1 MKFNMKFKN
10 KAVTLIM
17 CGALF
22 LGNLTFAF
30 ADGGDVVT
38 IGANLNAQQ
47 RQTVLDYF
55 GIKENE
61 VMIVEVNNQEERK
74 YLTGVATEAQLG
86 RQTYSCSYVQP
97 TNPGSGLHV
106 KVSNLTFLNSSM
118 LSSVLVSLGVYDA
131 NVVAMSPIGP
141 ISGTGALTGVMKAFE
156 SASGEKLDEEKKE
169 IASEELIITG
179 DVGKDIGQDKATGV
193 INDIKTEVIKNG
205 TSDTVQIAETINNIT
220 NNYNVTLTD
229 EQITKITS
237 LMEQISKQDYNYN
250 EMKSSLKYVS
260 NLVDDNL
267 KALGEKVD
275 RGFFT
280 NIFDNIKGFFSGLF
294 EKKEDLGIIES
305 TNDSLL
311 GNNAII
317 DATDKNAINLPSSD
331 EVEGFF
337 AKIWNWI
344 TGLFNNSK
352 DVDFNENTDN
362 NTTNSDNSIIEN
374 SNPQVEDNNTT
385 NHDVNNSDT
394 NDNNIG
400 TDSNTDTGTDTDS
413 NADTDTHSSPGNLGG
428 TDTNT
433 TNDDA
438 NLN

>member
-1 MKFNMKFKN
+1 MKIDMKIKKKIVSSF
-10 KAVTLIM
+10 M
-17 CGALF
+17 CGALI
-22 LGNLTFAF
+22 LSNLTFAF
-30 ADGGDVVT
+30 ADGADVVT

-55 GIKENE
+55 GVKENE
-61 VMIVEVNNQEERK
+61 VVIVEVNNQEERK
-74 YLTGVATEAQLG
+74 YLSGVATEAQLG
-86 RQTYSCSYVQP
+86 KQTYSCSYVQP
-97 TNPGSGLHV
+97 TESGKGLHV

-156 SASGEKLDEEKKE
+156 SASGEELDEDKKE
-169 IASEELIITG
+169 IASEELIVTG
-179 DVGKDIGQDKATGV
+179 DIGQDIGQDKATGI
-193 INDIKTEVIKNG
+193 INDIKTEVIKNN
-205 TSDTVQIAETINNIT
+205 TSDTIQIADTINNVT

-229 EQITKITS
+229 EQISKITS

-260 NLVDDNL
+260 SLVDDNL

-280 NIFDNIKGFFSGLF
+280 NIFESIKGFFSGLF
-294 EKKEDLGIIES
+294 EKEEDLGIIKS

-311 GNNAII
+311 GDNAVI
-317 DATDKNAINLPSSD
+317 DATDKNAINLPSSE

-337 AKIWNWI
+337 TKIWNWF

-352 DVDFNENTDN
+352 NVDSNENTDN

-385 NHDVNNSDT
+385 TNHDVNNSDT
-394 NDNNIG
+394 SDSNIG
-400 TDSNTDTGTDTDS
+400 ADSNTGTGTDTDS
-413 NADTDTHSSPGNLGG
+413 NTDTHSSPDNLGG

-433 TNDDA
+433 TNDDT
-438 NLN
+438 NLE